1 MSKRI
6 LAIFISALMLLAVCP
21 LGSVAA
27 GWDGTASSAFSGGS
41 GTKEDP
47 YKISTAGDFALL
59 LYNLDMGVSDY
70 AGVYFRMT
78 HDIYLNN
85 ETCKFIPDT
94 GLVKVTDGTNV
105 AFIGTGIKGDASGD
119 NDLFDETAS
128 KADYWY
134 ASDESTD
141 KVHHY
146 DRDTVY
152 GGELYFS
159 HSAYA
164 NDRKAFKGVI
174 DGENHVISGVFSYDE
189 GNSAYADHN
198 GLFFDV
204 IGATVK
210 NISIESSL
218 FFGSAAAG
226 FAGYAEDSIFNNL
239 DFCGIVIGN
248 GGIVAEA
255 VNCDF
260 SECIN
265 RGYVFGTGNVGGI
278 VGFNQA
284 NSEDNYITYCDNEG
298 TVIYQGDYS
307 ATGGVVGKNI
317 KASVEY
323 CENKGYV
330 RGGQYNTGGI
340 VGGLFGG
347 LVNDC
352 TNRGVVDGLEYLGG
366 IVGCTDAMDAPFT
379 ITECTNYGPVSGTS
393 DVGGILGAMNT
404 YNAGLVEDCQN
415 FSSVTGENMIGGI
428 IGSVLGRGETD
439 VTTCANKGYITAGT
453 VVGGIIGSISSSNGF
468 TTVSRCIN
476 QNEINARSNIG
487 GIVGNLYGWSRG
499 AKIEQCYNSAAL
511 TGEKGVGGILGYS
524 ASRELYGET
533 DPMID
538 LTIESCY
545 NSGRINT
552 TEKSGGLVGLVERSS
567 GIGRPLNIK
576 TSYNV
581 GDVVASGSGC
591 GRLLGYSDC
600 QINVVDCYYSIDES
614 LEAAYGSASKLS
626 DDSKGLTDAEMTES
640 ASFVGFDFEDVW
652 EIGRYANYD
661 YPTIIG
667 LSHDT
672 HAHNMSDGHDETHHW
687 DECACG
693 MIENKGEH
701 EPELQDRGNGF
712 SDVVCGI
719 CGHFLYVVENGKPD
733 CVLGDVNFDGAINQ
747 YDYILVKR
755 HYFGTRLLAE
765 EEMQPADV
773 NIDGEVNQYD
783 YILIKRHYFGT
794 FVIG

>member
-21 LGSVAA
+21 LGSVAE
-27 GWDGTASSAFSGGS
+27 GWDGTASSAYSGGS

-47 YKISTAGDFALL
+47 YKISTAGDLALL
-59 LYNLDMGVSDY
+59 LYNLDMGASDY

-85 ETCKFIPDT
+85 ETCEFIPDT

-128 KADYWY
+128 KANYWY

-260 SECIN
+260 GECIN

-323 CENKGYV
+323 CENKGV
-330 RGGQYNTGGI
+330 VFGGKQYTGGI
-340 VGGLFGG
+340 VGNNFGA
-347 LVNDC
+347 LVNNCDNEG
-352 TNRGVVDGLEYLGG
+352 TVNGRTIVGGVVGMTDDSGAPNLITDCANYGTVSGESNIGGVVGYISNVQEGSIEYCYNFCVVSGESVVGG
-366 IVGCTDAMDAPFT
+366 IVGTVMSRGE
-379 ITECTNYGPVSGTS
+379 TEIGFCRNEGFVVS
-393 DVGGILGAMNT
+393 DVTA
-404 YNAGLVEDCQN
+404 
-415 FSSVTGENMIGGI
+415 GGI
-428 IGSVLGRGETD
+428 IGAVQAMKGSVS
-439 VTTCANKGYITAGT
+439 VTRCTNQNEVRSVSK
-453 VVGGIIGSISSSNGF
+453 VGGIVGNISAVSGGVAIEKSNNCATLTGG
-468 TTVSRCIN
+468 I
-476 QNEINARSNIG
+476 NIG
-487 GIVGNLYGWSRG
+487 GIVGY
-499 AKIEQCYNSAAL
+499 
-511 TGEKGVGGILGYS
+511 YS
-524 ASRELYGET
+524 LPET
-533 DPMID
+533 LENM
-538 LTIESCY
+538 TVVNCY
-545 NSGRINT
+545 NSGDINA
-552 TEKSGGLVGLVERSS
+552 SDNAGGIVGSVERTTGS
-567 GIGRPLNIK
+567 GRAVDIK

-614 LEAAYGSASKLS
+614 LESAYGSASKLS

-672 HAHNMSDGHDETHHW
+672 HAHNYYSDCDETHHW
-687 DECACG
+687 KECECG
-693 MIENKGEH
+693 ITKEKGEH

-712 SDVVCGI
+712 SDVFCSI

-755 HYFGTRLLAE
+755 HYFGTRKLAE